1 MSDKYKVAV
10 HGLMKKNGQMAKFGD
25 EVVDDVHVDE
35 AAKKVKQGYLLP
47 SDEFDAARKKE
58 TDELAASKITP
69 EQKAQAEKDQAEA
82 ESKKKK
88 ADNA

>member
-1 MSDKYKVAV
+1 MADKYKVAV

-25 EVVDDVHVDE
+25 ELTDDIHIDD

-58 TDELAASKITP
+58 ADEIEASKLTA
-69 EQKAQAEKDQAEA
+69 EQKAQVEA
-82 ESKKKK
+82 DSKKKK
-88 ADNA
+88 ADA